1 LHYKGWSSPEAL
13 IYFRFLNINRSVV
26 VCVVLCRLLSSC
38 PFSLGHCIVCPTLIY
53 DWWLHLWYHQTFLNP
68 KMSGKTKVSNLLE
81 NNIIILQWMRRRIFF
96 SQLEIYSQLFEAF
109 ICFLNVPREA
119 EEQRKTFHISWHE
132 IIGNISGQNWW
143 TNKEHDNLGINI
155 TI

>member
-1 LHYKGWSSPEAL
+1 MYYKGWSTPEAL

-53 DWWLHLWYHQTFLNP
+53 DWWLHLWYHQTFLKP

-96 SQLEIYSQLFEAF
+96 HNWRF
-109 ICFLNVPREA
+109 IHNCLKHSYASLMSPGRRQNNAKPFIFLDTKLLVIFLGNND
-119 EEQRKTFHISWHE
+119 EQIR
-132 IIGNISGQNWW
+132 NM
-143 TNKEHDNLGINI
+143 I
-155 TI
+155 TLVLI